1 MKTQGTSLL
10 LTISLAS
17 ILTVALLSAVP
28 NQAFAQ
34 QVDFEYRC
42 YNTVPGVQPTLT
54 GMTGVTGTITLSDQ
68 FGIETYDITDA
79 LEFCNPAVKSPE
91 APIEN
96 DPEVSIPH
104 LRCWTILEEDGTN
117 DILNIQV
124 TLDDQFDTTQHVV
137 QDAVEFCHT
146 TDKTAGTLTAGTGQV
161 GYTGSNSD
169 NIANWVCYNIDTP
182 NTPSHR
188 HASVFQRLM

>member
-1 MKTQGTSLL
+1 M

-42 YNTVPGVQPTLT
+42 YNTLPGVEPTLT
-54 GMTGVTGTITLSDQ
+54 GMTGVTGTITLTDQ
-68 FGIETYDITDA
+68 FGTETYEITDA
-79 LEFCNPAVKSPE
+79 LEFCNPALKSPE
-91 APIEN
+91 AEPTT

-117 DILNIQV
+117 DVLNIQV
-124 TLDDQFDTTQHVV
+124 LLNDQFDNVDTEHLVL
-137 QDAVEFCHT
+137 DAVEFCHT
-146 TDKTAGTLTAGTGQV
+146 TVKTAGTLTAGTGQV
-161 GYTGSNSD
+161 GYTGSNFD
-169 NIANWVCYNIDTP
+169 NIAKL
-182 NTPSHR
+182 
-188 HASVFQRLM
+188 A